1 MNLSTIRHSLAE
13 GLRSLVRH
21 PLVTLA
27 SISTIALM
35 LVLLGAF
42 AVFSA
47 NARQIMEQ
55 AGQQPPVEITM
66 VIGVTAEELAAV
78 GQTLQEHPAVL
89 EFTQYSPQ
97 DNFEQ
102 FKENM
107 EHDDLFDDFPVD
119 NIPYTFSVRLT
130 DPDKGQAFQDEADAW
145 PGVRKVSLELSV
157 MQFLGKAIVWVNYA
171 TLSAFAVLGI
181 IAFFIISNMVRV
193 AVFSRGEEISI
204 MKYVGATNWYIRVPY
219 IIEGGLVGL
228 SGALVAWLLTW
239 LAYERIYAALMTGV
253 KPTDILAMV
262 EPLLISRQI
271 IGVNLLIGIGVGAIG
286 SAVAVRRHIAV

>member
-1 MNLSTIRHSLAE
+1 MKLSTIRHSLAE

-27 SISTIALM
+27 SVSTIALM

-66 VIGVTAEELAAV
+66 AIGVAAEELATV
-78 GQTLQEHPAVL
+78 EQTLQAHPDVL
-89 EFTQYSPQ
+89 AFTQYSPQ
-97 DNFEQ
+97 DNFDQ

-107 EHDDLFDDFPVD
+107 EHDDLFEDFPVD

-130 DPDKGQAFQDEADAW
+130 DPDKGQDFRDQIGAL
-145 PGVRKVSLELSV
+145 PGVHKVSLELSV
-157 MQFLGKAIVWVNYA
+157 MQFLSKAIVWVNYA

-181 IAFFIISNMVRV
+181 ISFFIISNMVRV
-193 AVFSRGEEISI
+193 AVFARGEEISI

-228 SGALVAWLLTW
+228 SGALVAWILTW